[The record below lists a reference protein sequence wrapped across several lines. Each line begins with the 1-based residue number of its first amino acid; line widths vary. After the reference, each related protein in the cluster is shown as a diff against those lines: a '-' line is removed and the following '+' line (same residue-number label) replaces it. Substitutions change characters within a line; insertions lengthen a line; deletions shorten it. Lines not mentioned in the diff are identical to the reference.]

1 MGNLDNIDIFH
12 SPFADVD
19 FNPNAEGGEYK
30 NEKLTIVFRGGMFGH
45 QLRYFID
52 KFSLL
57 TPAIKKNIFT
67 DIGTAHVK
75 KFPFSPIINLAST
88 FFIKNN
94 AEKKNLPICL
104 LVASEPIGYLYLLQ
118 SQLYRIED
126 RKIDVDA
133 WWKKTIKELEANEEK
148 EIGIGSLEKQKYL
161 YSHSKEIID
170 LYKLKNLEKI
180 PKFIIRDW
188 YKKDFLRPINE
199 TYNYKTFQTLKNHKF
214 LDNQNVHLFPFEAFF
229 SYDVFKSNL
238 KKVSDRF
245 DLKIDWTQEAE
256 LKKDFE
262 TGLSRDKLRLQ
273 IIEVQKILD
282 AIKNKNNYNITMLN
296 VMNEAYIY
304 AELEK
309 AHNNTIMP
317 LTNTFYK
324 NTNEILE
331 FLNCFPNEYS
341 LPNPNLLA

>member
-133 WWKKTIKELEANEEK
+133 WWKKTIKELEIELENCVKKEKYEEA
-148 EIGIGSLEKQKYL
+148 
-161 YSHSKEIID
+161 SK
-170 LYKLKNLEKI
+170 
-180 PKFIIRDW
+180 IRDEI
-188 YKKDFLRPINE
+188 KKR
-199 TYNYKTFQTLKNHKF
+199 
-214 LDNQNVHLFPFEAFF
+214 
-229 SYDVFKSNL
+229 
-238 KKVSDRF
+238 
-245 DLKIDWTQEAE
+245 
-256 LKKDFE
+256 
-262 TGLSRDKLRLQ
+262 
-273 IIEVQKILD
+273 
-282 AIKNKNNYNITMLN
+282 KNK
-296 VMNEAYIY
+296 
-304 AELEK
+304 
-309 AHNNTIMP
+309 
-317 LTNTFYK
+317 
-324 NTNEILE
+324 
-331 FLNCFPNEYS
+331 
-341 LPNPNLLA
+341 

>member
-1 MGNLDNIDIFH
+1 MGNLDNIEIFH
-12 SPFADVD
+12 DVND
-19 FNPNAEGGEYK
+19 GAIYQ
-30 NEKLTIVFRGGMFGH
+30 NEKLSIVHRGGTFGH

-57 TPAIKKNIFT
+57 TPDIEKNIFT
-67 DIGTAHVK
+67 DIGTAHIK
-75 KFPFSPIINLAST
+75 KFPFSPIINLHST
-88 FFIKNN
+88 YFIKNN

-104 LVASEPIGYLYLLQ
+104 IVPSTPIGYLYLLQ
-118 SQLYRIED
+118 SQLYRIDD
-126 RKIDVDA
+126 RQIDIDA

-148 EIGIGSLEKQKYL
+148 QKWVG
-161 YSHSKEIID
+161 SHSKEIID

-180 PKFIIRDW
+180 PKFIVRDW
-188 YKKDFLRPINE
+188 HKKDFLRPIKD
-199 TYNYKTFQTLKNHKF
+199 TYNYKVFQKLKNHEYW
-214 LDNQNVHLFPFEAFF
+214 DNQNIHLFPFESFF

-238 KKVSDRF
+238 KKLSDHF
-245 DLKIDWTQEAE
+245 NLQIDPDTISFQ
-256 LKKDFE
+256 KDFE
-262 TGLSRDKLRLQ
+262 TGLNLDKLRIQ
-273 IIEVQKILD
+273 VIEVQKILD

-309 AHNNTIMP
+309 AHINTIMP

-331 FLNCFPNEYS
+331 FLNCFPNEYN